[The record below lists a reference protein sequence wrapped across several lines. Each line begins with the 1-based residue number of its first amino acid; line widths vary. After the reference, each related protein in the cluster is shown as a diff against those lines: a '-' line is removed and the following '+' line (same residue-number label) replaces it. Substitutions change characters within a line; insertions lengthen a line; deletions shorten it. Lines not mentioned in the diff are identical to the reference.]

1 LVIPRVADLVLL
13 RSGRNLDDQVLRQ
26 TTLPDKPAK
35 VDYRSRRTSKASGV
49 IQVTLIKAKE
59 ISMGDWAGLV
69 IREAV
74 ATNQLAI
81 VNTVA
86 LVVEVMEPIT
96 VVGGEQTTGNNNIED
111 VILGYFMA
119 RDTWL

>member
-1 LVIPRVADLVLL
+1 MVIPRVVDQALL

-26 TTLPDKPAK
+26 TTLPDKPVK
-35 VDYRSRRTSKASGV
+35 VDYRSSRTSKASGV

-74 ATNQLAI
+74 ATNRLAM

-96 VVGGEQTTGNNNIED
+96 VVDGEQTTGNNNIED

-119 RDTWL
+119 RDT